1 MQELAESIRRGIS
14 VAEEGGEHGVEEV
27 GTGLDGPNGYTGGEE
42 AGGVSKEEE
51 DAWRHRLGLRPREG
65 VEGLSEEEQAEAN
78 EITAKVTTRNS
89 FIWELIDGT
98 AVLPDPHLLFRG
110 APSMGL

>member
-27 GTGLDGPNGYTGGEE
+27 GTGLDGQTEGEE

-65 VEGLSEEEQAEAN
+65 V
-78 EITAKVTTRNS
+78 
-89 FIWELIDGT
+89 
-98 AVLPDPHLLFRG
+98 
-110 APSMGL
+110 